1 MASLD
6 LNQSFL
12 VGLRKSLEGNGFTAD
27 DFEFTT
33 KKVYSDVNVQ
43 IKYIYNKDYC
53 FKFVVNPEGQPQDTE
68 LSPGKI
74 LSLEKIPGVVSHDIL
89 SFRIGNWLGFIRNE
103 IGNTVVGRHIK
114 DTQEKIAEFEELIE
128 NKFDEASETY
138 FTKAEGKELNAKLEE
153 LEEMYFSSIEKSEKI
168 QHEIEAEKNKLHEE
182 IELLKDQVQYLTKK
196 KWATALMIKLVN
208 WTARNPEAA
217 KQIGQSAVKTLLPK
231 EIEDSLPSNFLP
243 PTDESN

>member
-1 MASLD
+1 MAALD

-12 VGLRKSLEGNGFTAD
+12 VGLRKNLEGNGFTAD

-33 KKVYSDVNVQ
+33 KKPYSDLNVQ

-53 FKFVVNPEGQPQDTE
+53 FKFVISPIGQPHDIE

-74 LSLEKIPGVVSHDIL
+74 LSLEKIPGAVNYDNL
-89 SFRIGNWLGFIRNE
+89 SLKIANWLEFIRNE

-114 DTQEKIAEFEELIE
+114 DTQEKIAEIEDLIE
-128 NKFDEASETY
+128 NKFDEASDTY
-138 FTKAEGKELNAKLEE
+138 FTKAEGKELKDKLEE

-168 QHEIEAEKNKLHEE
+168 QYEIEAEKTKLHEE

-196 KWATALMIKLVN
+196 KWATALMVKLFN
-208 WTARNPEAA
+208 WAARNPQAA
-217 KQIGQSAVKTLLPK
+217 KQIGQTAVKTLLPK